1 MTGSVRARSAKMS
14 PVSMSARD
22 DALAGWDAPGAG
34 APLQPMG
41 AMRAALLDVGALA
54 ARQARADRLLEAD
67 GAGHLVHD
75 LPVRSDGRSAA
86 LESRPWRV
94 DPIPVVLEPSTF
106 RWLSLAMAERMEA
119 LEAVV
124 DDLYGRRTLVRDR
137 VVPAEAL
144 AATDR
149 YRVNAVGA
157 HPTRWL
163 TTYAMDVALGTDG
176 VWYVVQDLTDA
187 PPGIGYAMLDRSVMS
202 RVVPEIMTQHDIASV
217 ARYTG
222 AMRRALAAATSV
234 DSPRIVLFSGGLDH
248 PSYIDHSY
256 LAVQLGV
263 HLVEGADLV
272 VRQRRVWLR
281 TLDGLE
287 PVDVLYRRLEDPTVD
302 PLEVAAHGSVGV
314 PGLLQAVRSGGVALA
329 NAHGAGVLEAPD
341 VVPFV
346 EAAIDR
352 LRPMQQSLPRLA
364 DLGAPLATVPLT
376 PAAGA
381 TAGAEGPVVVR
392 LFAVH
397 DGASVSV
404 LPGGTGRVLAPGD
417 DPRRPTACVAKDVW
431 VLGRTI
437 APAFGPRLPQ
447 VDFGRSL
454 PTRAADAL
462 YWTNRSAERAES
474 MARTARVVASRMEQ
488 DPGLA
493 AIHDGGWAARMV
505 DVLAA
510 VSGRTLD
517 PTGGAGGI
525 GDVADAGDVGEL
537 LHADLARLGEAV
549 AHEIGALL
557 TEATTV
563 REYLSVTTGRVLAHL
578 AALRAGLARGEVGVD
593 DLDAVL
599 TDFAAFAGLWHESI
613 VRGPA
618 WRIGDTGRRLER
630 ALVVID
636 LVESAIGPERAPGTR
651 RVDGER
657 EVEAAAIEVLLA
669 ANESLVAYRRRHRS
683 DVELDAAISLLVHDD
698 SNPRS
703 LATAID
709 RLRTHADDGGWAV
722 GVELAD
728 RARDTLSL
736 PLRELLPAARAVI
749 EELGTRV
756 VERWF
761 SSPVSPILMR
771 PTDAGATG

>member
-1 MTGSVRARSAKMS
+1 MS

-22 DALAGWDAPGAG
+22 DDALVGWGSGGGVG
-34 APLQPMG
+34 APLQPHG
-41 AMRAALLDVGALA
+41 ALRAALLDLTALRH
-54 ARQARADRLLEAD
+54 RQARADRLLESD

-75 LPVRSDGRSAA
+75 LPVRSDGRAA
-86 LESRPWRV
+86 AIESRPWRV
-94 DPIPVVLEPSTF
+94 DPIPVVLEPATF
-106 RWLSLAMAERMEA
+106 RWLSSAMGERMEA

-124 DDLYGRRTLVRDR
+124 ADLYGRRTLVHERI
-137 VVPAEAL
+137 VPAEVL
-144 AATDR
+144 ASTDR

-157 HPTRWL
+157 RPTRWL
-163 TTYAMDVALGTDG
+163 TTYAMDVVLGADG
-176 VWYVVQDLTDA
+176 VWYVLQDLTDA
-187 PPGIGYAMLDRSVMS
+187 PPGIGYALLDRSVMS
-202 RVVPEIMTQHDIASV
+202 RVVPDVMTQHDIASI

-222 AMRRALAAATSV
+222 AIRRALAAATSV

-329 NAHGAGVLEAPD
+329 NAHGAGVLEAPG
-341 VVPFV
+341 VVPYL
-346 EAAIDR
+346 EDAIER
-352 LRPMQQSLPRLA
+352 LHPMQQSLPRLD
-364 DLGAPLATVPLT
+364 DLRAPFATVPLA
-376 PAAGA
+376 PGAGA
-381 TAGAEGPVVVR
+381 PAGGEGAVVVR

-417 DPRRPTACVAKDVW
+417 DPRLPTACVAKDVW

-493 AIHDGGWAARMV
+493 ALHGGGWAERMI
-505 DVLAA
+505 DVLGA
-510 VSGRTLD
+510 VSGRTLQTAASGE
-517 PTGGAGGI
+517 PAERL
-525 GDVADAGDVGEL
+525 GDDLGRLGRTVAD
-537 LHADLARLGEAV
+537 
-549 AHEIGALL
+549 EIGALL

-578 AALRAGLARGEVGVD
+578 AELRAGLATGAVGVD

-630 ALVVID
+630 ALVVLD
-636 LVESAIGPERAPGTR
+636 LVESAIGPERPAAIR
-651 RVDGER
+651 LDDAQR
-657 EVEAAAIEVLLA
+657 EVDAVAIEVLLA

-683 DVELDAAISLLVHDD
+683 DVELDAAIALLLHDD

-703 LATAID
+703 LVSAIE
-709 RLRTHADDGGWAV
+709 RLRRHADDGGWAL
-722 GVELAD
+722 GAELAD
-728 RARDTLSL
+728 RARATLGL
-736 PLRELLPAARAVI
+736 PLRRLLPAARAVI

-761 SSPVSPILMR
+761 SSPVSPIPMR
-771 PTDAGATG
+771 PTDGDEA